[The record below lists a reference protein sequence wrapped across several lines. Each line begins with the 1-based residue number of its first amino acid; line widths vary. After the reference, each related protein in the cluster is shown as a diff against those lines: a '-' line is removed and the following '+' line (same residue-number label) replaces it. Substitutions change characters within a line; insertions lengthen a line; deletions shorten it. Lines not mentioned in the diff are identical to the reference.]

1 MKKFILDDSLFELFP
16 DAKIEYFTVF
26 NIDNHLMQDNY
37 SYFLDLL
44 KKAKKEAQQYIQ
56 IDPFRDNEVVSSWRN
71 VYQKFKKKKGARSSI
86 EALLK
91 RVSQDRDFEPII
103 PLVDLYNSI
112 SLRYG
117 IPCGGENIDA
127 ISDNMHLGVTE
138 GGDKFLPLGS
148 DKDEPTL
155 NGEVCYYDDEGA
167 ICRCWNWREAQ
178 RTMLT
183 EDTKNAVLVTEAA
196 TREQAKSLHEAMKEL
211 QALVNNVFDVV
222 PNELI
227 TLDKNNKEGIIV
239 K

>member
-44 KKAKKEAQQYIQ
+44 KKAKKEAQQYIK
-56 IDPFRDNEVVSSWRN
+56 IDPFRDNEVVSSWRS

-138 GGDKFLPLGS
+138 GGDKFLP
-148 DKDEPTL
+148 
-155 NGEVCYYDDEGA
+155 
-167 ICRCWNWREAQ
+167 
-178 RTMLT
+178 
-183 EDTKNAVLVTEAA
+183 
-196 TREQAKSLHEAMKEL
+196 SLL
-211 QALVNNVFDVV
+211 FDHDV
-222 PNELI
+222 
-227 TLDKNNKEGIIV
+227 
-239 K
+239 